1 MLCGTFRIGGNL
13 HFFILFGSEMFSKI
27 PHLYTYR
34 CLEFLLQNDAN
45 PSIRDKEGYN
55 SIHYAAAYGHRQC
68 LELVSVFSCFIFSNT
83 DTHMHTYTHTYNPEN
98 AGLNLSANALAA

>member
-1 MLCGTFRIGGNL
+1 MLI
-13 HFFILFGSEMFSKI
+13 IPIGSEIFSKI
-27 PHLYTYR
+27 ILLSIYR

-68 LELVSVFSCFIFSNT
+68 LELVSGSVLFSL
-83 DTHMHTYTHTYNPEN
+83 THTHAPLPEK
-98 AGLNLSANALAA
+98 ANIHLAMPSLPP